1 MDIPFSVDKD
11 SQFQCYNGRKIF
23 HRFESCMRSSLL
35 FGITN
40 FRSRVCIRSDM
51 IYEWLLFLWQWVKK
65 LQGNGAQSLFS
76 RWKST
81 VQLKRLP
88 GMNDFSFLEPLLFSK
103 KEKKSILELFE
114 TKLIFFP
121 SVLCLY
127 PVPFLWHSFK
137 TLFSF
142 VGISSPL
149 MCYVYIV

>member
-88 GMNDFSFLEPLLFSK
+88 GMNDFSFLEPFFTLLKKRK
-103 KEKKSILELFE
+103 KEYPRAIWDKTHFLSFSAL
-114 TKLIFFP
+114 LISCSFSMAQFQNI
-121 SVLCLY
+121 VLICRHL
-127 PVPFLWHSFK
+127 
-137 TLFSF
+137 
-142 VGISSPL
+142 
-149 MCYVYIV
+149 